1 MSFFPG
7 MEAQLGEGGHQ
18 DYSLEHWAACFILY
32 MAAMAGKFPEA
43 IPEFCAYLDPQS
55 SNMQDGVSGW
65 HVAPLQPSVSQVS
78 SCHQQQKNGLRST
91 GI

>member
-43 IPEFCAYLDPQS
+43 IPEFCAYLHNLLTCKMEFQGGMWRHY
-55 SNMQDGVSGW
+55 NRQFR
-65 HVAPLQPSVSQVS
+65 
-78 SCHQQQKNGLRST
+78 K
-91 GI
+91 